1 MPWSYLPHTSEDR
14 KEMLAAIGVN
24 AVDDLF
30 ADIPA
35 DLRLNRQLE
44 LPEAMSEPELAAHL
58 AALAGRNASIADY
71 ACFLGAGAYD
81 HYIPSVVDH
90 VLRRS
95 EFYTAY
101 TQYQPE
107 ISQGYLQALWEYQ
120 SLICEITGMAVAN
133 ASLYDG
139 GTGLAEAA
147 MMAAGATGRTKLLV
161 AKAVHPYY
169 RTILSTYAI
178 DRGYTIS
185 EIGCQDGQIDLQELQ
200 STLDKT
206 VAAVLLQTPNFFGC
220 VEDVKVISGMAHE
233 QGALMITAVDPIS
246 LGLLEAPGKLGVDIV
261 VGEGQSLGIPMSF
274 GGPYLGFFATTEKL
288 MRKMPGRIVGQ
299 TTDNEGKRGF
309 VLTLQAREQHIR
321 REKATSNICSNEALC
336 ALAAAVYLNTVGK
349 EGFKQVANLSLQKA
363 HFAYKQLTAVTGC
376 QAVFKAPF
384 FKEFVVRLNKPVD
397 EINKQLLHDK
407 IIGGLN
413 LGNYYPELAGCMLI
427 AVTEKRSREEIDR
440 LAARLGAIS

>member
-1 MPWSYLPHTSEDR
+1 MPWSYLPHTPEDR
-14 KEMLAAIGVN
+14 KTMLAAIGVN
-24 AVDDLF
+24 AVEDLF
-30 ADIPA
+30 DDIPA
-35 DLRLNRQLE
+35 DLRLNHPLA
-44 LPEAMSEPELAAHL
+44 LPAAMSEPELATHL
-58 AALAGRNASIADY
+58 AALAGSNASMAEY

-133 ASLYDG
+133 ASMYDG

-147 MMAAGATGRTKLLV
+147 MMAAGATRRTKLLV
-161 AKAVHPYY
+161 AKTIHPHY
-169 RTILSTYAI
+169 RDILNTYAI

-185 EIGCQDGQIDLQELQ
+185 ELGYRDGQIDLQELQ
-200 STLDKT
+200 ASLDKT
-206 VAAVLLQTPNFFGC
+206 VAAVLIQTPNFFGC
-220 VEDVKVISGMAHE
+220 LEEGKAIASMTHA
-233 QGALMITAVDPIS
+233 QGALAITVVDPIS
-246 LGLLEAPGKLGVDIV
+246 LGLLEAPGKLGADIV
-261 VGEGQSLGIPMSF
+261 VGEGQSLGLPMSF

-299 TTDNEGKRGF
+299 TTDNKGKRGF

-336 ALAAAVYLNTVGK
+336 ALAAAVYLNTVGQ
-349 EGFKQVANLSLQKA
+349 EGFQQVAALSLQKA
-363 HFAYKQLTAVTGC
+363 HYAYNQLTAVTGC
-376 QAVFKAPF
+376 ESVFTAPF
-384 FKEFVVRLNKPVD
+384 FKEFVVRVNKPVAA
-397 EINKQLLHDK
+397 INKQLLNDK
-407 IIGGLN
+407 IIGGLD
-413 LGNYYPELAGCMLI
+413 LGKYYPELAGCMLI
-427 AVTEKRSREEIDR
+427 AVTEKRSRAEIDR
-440 LAARLGAIS
+440 LSARLGAMT